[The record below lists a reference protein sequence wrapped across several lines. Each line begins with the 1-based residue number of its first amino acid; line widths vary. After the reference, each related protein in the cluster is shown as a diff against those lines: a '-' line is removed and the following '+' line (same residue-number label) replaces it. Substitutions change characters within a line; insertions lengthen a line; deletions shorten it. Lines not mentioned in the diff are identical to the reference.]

1 MHPTFLLQ
9 WLQLWYINYW
19 SPFICLFIIM
29 WYCIIFLLEIF
40 FPFCKS
46 KMLFLLCLYQFS
58 WFVCFILTMYH
69 HFSWTL
75 FRQFVLVNVIVRFGN
90 FPLSIITENAFRALT
105 LFLFCFFICHRF
117 IQGPYQK
124 TIWITQEHKNG

>member
-1 MHPTFLLQ
+1 MATTLIHQLLITFYLFVHHHVVLYYFFIRNIFSVLQ
-9 WLQLWYINYW
+9 IQNAFSLMFISVQL
-19 SPFICLFIIM
+19 
-29 WYCIIFLLEIF
+29 
-40 FPFCKS
+40 
-46 KMLFLLCLYQFS
+46 
-58 WFVCFILTMYH
+58 VCFILTMYH

-90 FPLSIITENAFRALT
+90 FPLTIITDNAFRTLT

-124 TIWITQEHKNG
+124 TI